1 MKQRLTSLTQIGG
14 PVATALCRRVS
25 RGSNRK
31 APRHSEAARTLTRR
45 PPTTRLPSYLQCVQC
60 LRQRATLLFTIFVAA
75 FGWNAHSIAQT
86 DPLPSWND
94 TGAKKAVVHFVER
107 VTKEG
112 SPDFVKPEDRIATFD
127 NDGTLW
133 VEQPIYTQ
141 VTFAIDEVV
150 AMAPQ
155 HPEWREEEPFKSIL
169 AHDRE
174 AMLRFSIQD
183 FEKVVAVTHSGMT
196 VQQFPEMVKKWLA
209 EAKHPRFKRP
219 YTECVYQ
226 PMLELMQYLRNNG
239 FKTYIVTGGGQEF
252 VRAFAGRTYGVFPE
266 HVVGSMSKVKYQ
278 YDKDGNPELIKLPE
292 VLLIDDKTGKPEGIN
307 MVIGR
312 RPQAAF
318 GNSTGDQQ
326 MLEYTG
332 AGDGARLMMLVH
344 HDDAKREYAY
354 GAESKIGTF
363 SDALMDEA
371 KKKGWVIISMKDDW
385 KTIFPLVK

>member
-1 MKQRLTSLTQIGG
+1 MKQRLTRMTLSYF
-14 PVATALCRRVS
+14 
-25 RGSNRK
+25 
-31 APRHSEAARTLTRR
+31 RHKHFFK
-45 PPTTRLPSYLQCVQC
+45 
-60 LRQRATLLFTIFVAA
+60 QRATMVSAILIATIVWSARVL
-75 FGWNAHSIAQT
+75 AQA
-86 DPLPSWND
+86 DPLSSWND
-94 TGAKKAVVHFVER
+94 TAPKKAIIDFVER
-107 VTKEG
+107 VTKAG
-112 SPDFVKPEDRIATFD
+112 SADFVKPEERIATFD

-133 VEQPIYTQ
+133 VEQPNYTQ

-150 AMAPQ
+150 AKAPQ
-155 HPEWREEEPFKSIL
+155 HPEWREAEPFKSIL

-174 AMLRFSIQD
+174 AMERFSIQD

-196 VQQFPEMVKKWLA
+196 VQQFQEIVKKWLA
-209 EAKHPRFKRP
+209 QAKHPRFKRP

-226 PMLELMQYLRNNG
+226 PMLELMQYLRANG

-252 VRAFAGRTYGVFPE
+252 VRAFAWPTYGVPPE
-266 HVVGSMSKVKYQ
+266 QVVGSMGKVKYE
-278 YDKDGNPELIKLPE
+278 YDKEGKPELIKLPE

-312 RPQAAF
+312 RPQGAF

-326 MLEYTG
+326 MLEYAG

-363 SDALMDEA
+363 SDALMAEA
-371 KKKGWVIISMKDDW
+371 KKKGWIVISMRDDW
-385 KTIFPLVK
+385 KTIFPK

>member
-1 MKQRLTSLTQIGG
+1 MRVIACDCSSQVTIRIRNSRHCHATVGTNCLSTMKQRLTSLPLSYFRDVYLSAQWTSLISTILI
-14 PVATALCRRVS
+14 ATTVW
-25 RGSNRK
+25 
-31 APRHSEAARTLTRR
+31 T
-45 PPTTRLPSYLQCVQC
+45 
-60 LRQRATLLFTIFVAA
+60 
-75 FGWNAHSIAQT
+75 AHSFAQT
-86 DPLPSWND
+86 DPLPSWNN
-94 TGAKKAVVHFVER
+94 TVAKKAIIDFVGR
-107 VTKEG
+107 VTNEG
-112 SPDFVKPEDRIATFD
+112 SPDLVKPEDRIATFD

-133 VEQPIYTQ
+133 VEQPNYTQ

-150 AMAPQ
+150 ALAPQ
-155 HPEWREEEPFKSIL
+155 HPEWREVEPFKSIL
-169 AHDRE
+169 AQDRE
-174 AMLRFSIQD
+174 AMERFSIQD

-196 VQQFPEMVKKWLA
+196 VQQFQEIVKKWLA

-226 PMLELMQYLRNNG
+226 PMIELMQHLRNNG

-252 VRAFAGRTYGVFPE
+252 VRAFAGPTYGVPPE
-266 HVVGSMSKVKYQ
+266 QVVGSMGKVKYEYNKEGSPQ
-278 YDKDGNPELIKLPE
+278 LIKLPE
-292 VLLIDDKTGKPEGIN
+292 VLLVDDKTGKPEGIN

-332 AGDGARLMMLVH
+332 AGNNARLMMLVH

-354 GAESKIGTF
+354 GAKSKIGTF

-371 KKKGWVIISMKDDW
+371 KDKGWIVISMKDDW
-385 KTIFPLVK
+385 KTIFPPAK